1 MSMDSRDQLPL
12 DMVEQMLKFTPS
24 SEEAAHLE
32 EHSEEIDS
40 LARADRFLYE
50 ISKYDQHCSILP
62 IHYYYRGNRCMQ
74 SELSFASVQPAAS
87 HSIPLLTAYRSLP

>member
-50 ISKYDQHCSILP
+50 ISKYDQHFS
-62 IHYYYRGNRCMQ
+62 HYYCRGNRCVQ
-74 SELSFASVQPAAS
+74 SPGSACGLILHGFQHHIA
-87 HSIPLLTAYRSLP
+87 HYHKNNMF

>member
-24 SEEAAHLE
+24 SEEAAQLE

-50 ISKYDQHCSILP
+50 ISKYDQHCSVLP
-62 IHYYYRGNRCMQ
+62 IHYYFRVNCCVQ
-74 SELSFASVQPAAS
+74 SEV
-87 HSIPLLTAYRSLP
+87 PLRPHTPWVSTSYRSLP

>member
-50 ISKYDQHCSILP
+50 ISKYDQHCSLLL
-62 IHYYYRGNRCMQ
+62 IHYNCRGNRCVQ
-74 SELSFASVQPAAS
+74 SEV
-87 HSIPLLTAYRSLP
+87 PLLHGFQHHIAHYHKNNMF